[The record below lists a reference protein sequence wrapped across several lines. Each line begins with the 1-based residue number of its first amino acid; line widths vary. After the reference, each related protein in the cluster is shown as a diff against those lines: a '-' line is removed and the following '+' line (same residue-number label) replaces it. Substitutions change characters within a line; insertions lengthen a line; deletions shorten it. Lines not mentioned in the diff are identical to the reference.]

1 MKKIIVAAVGICLLI
16 GTALPA
22 AEPSAEEKEAFRLYK
37 EAQAM
42 MELSQYDQAIEH
54 LNKAW
59 GIFRI
64 PQIAIMKAK
73 ALQSKGDLTTA
84 LMVLKGIVSDDE
96 RIRTR
101 VGAAIAEL
109 EAELAKPIEIDVTT
123 SVDQVRMVIDKTSTF
138 LIPGRITVTPG
149 PHRIEYSAP
158 GYRTKTEERSFS
170 AADKTLEVLMEEA
183 GGKIVLTTDLDSFFG
198 VVVRIDGRELMP
210 RGSSLTPNRTAPI
223 EIAPGAH
230 SFTCSKNGMPDY
242 SGTFTLLSM
251 ESAEVHC
258 KFSPVATTKK
268 AGGPKAPMSVPKN
281 PLAWTFFGIGT
292 GMVIA
297 GTALTGWYWDL
308 KISNP
313 DANFKDE
320 SYEGYWGPAMAGVG
334 IAVAVMGF
342 FIFKDKP
349 KDARTAASTGPGK
362 SFGFAVAPTRDGAA
376 ASFGMAF

>member
-1 MKKIIVAAVGICLLI
+1 MNKIIAATVGICLFI
-16 GTALPA
+16 GAGLSA

-42 MELSQYDQAIEH
+42 MELNQYDQAIDH

-64 PQIAIMKAK
+64 PQIAIMKSK

-96 RIRTR
+96 RIRGR
-101 VGAAIAEL
+101 VDSAIAEL

-158 GYRTKTEERSFS
+158 GYRTRTEERSFS
-170 AADKTLEVLMEEA
+170 ATDRTLDVVMEEA

-223 EIAPGAH
+223 EIPPGSH
-230 SFTCSKNGMPDY
+230 TFTCSKNGMPDI

-258 KFSPVATTKK
+258 KFSPVASGK
-268 AGGPKAPMSVPKN
+268 AARGPKAPMTVPKN

-297 GTALTGWYWDL
+297 GTALTGWYWNY

-313 DANFKDE
+313 GAKFDPE
-320 SYEGYWGPAMAGVG
+320 GYEGYWGPVMASVGV
-334 IAVAVMGF
+334 AVAVMGF

-349 KDARTAASTGPGK
+349 ASRQTVDSGSQNK
-362 SFGFAVAPTRDGAA
+362 SFGFAVAPVRDGAA
-376 ASFGMAF
+376 ASFGMTF